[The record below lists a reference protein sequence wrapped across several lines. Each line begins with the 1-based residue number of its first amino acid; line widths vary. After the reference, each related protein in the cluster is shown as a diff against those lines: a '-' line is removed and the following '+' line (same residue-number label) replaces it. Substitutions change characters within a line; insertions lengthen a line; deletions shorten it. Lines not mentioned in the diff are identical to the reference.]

1 MNDNGE
7 KVKIYFDMKAKK
19 FVMDRAESGKIDFGQ
34 PNDTEEVKKT
44 AINYVNNFALG
55 TWAPISLCKGGKYH
69 LNIFVDRSSVEIFVD
84 GGRIAMT
91 NLVFP
96 TTPYDKMHF
105 LFDKMSLDLDEE
117 LRPRFI
123 PYIQLHEFEALLFS
137 DISVFNRNFTS
148 DELDFHSLEQAI
160 NSVDTPEEFNNG
172 PATAPSERLKKAI
185 KGYDKVVYG
194 ACLASEIGLDTIR
207 EKCKMFNEWI
217 EKLETC

>member
-1 MNDNGE
+1 MKRMIIICEGPTEQEFCKDVLTNYFITKNISIECPTIKHSNGGI
-7 KVKIYFDMKAKK
+7 VSWNTLKK
-19 FVMDRAESGKIDFGQ
+19 QIIM
-34 PNDTEEVKKT
+34 
-44 AINYVNNFALG
+44 
-55 TWAPISLCKGGKYH
+55 H
-69 LNIFVDRSSVEIFVD
+69 LNERDCFVTLLIDYYRIKDSYNFPGWIASKNITNIYDR
-84 GGRIAMT
+84 
-91 NLVFP
+91 
-96 TTPYDKMHF
+96 MHF

-160 NSVDTPEEFNNG
+160 KNVETPEEINNG

-194 ACLASEIGLDTIR
+194 ACLASEIGLDIIR
-207 EKCKMFNEWI
+207 KKCKLFNEWI

>member
-1 MNDNGE
+1 MKRMIIRCEGPTEQEFCKDVLTNYFMTKNISIECPTIKHSNGGI
-7 KVKIYFDMKAKK
+7 VSWNTLKK
-19 FVMDRAESGKIDFGQ
+19 QIIM
-34 PNDTEEVKKT
+34 
-44 AINYVNNFALG
+44 
-55 TWAPISLCKGGKYH
+55 H
-69 LNIFVDRSSVEIFVD
+69 LNEGDSFVTLLIDYYRIKDSYNFPGWIDSKNITNIYDR
-84 GGRIAMT
+84 
-91 NLVFP
+91 
-96 TTPYDKMHF
+96 MHF

-160 NSVDTPEEFNNG
+160 KCVETPEEINNG

-207 EKCKMFNEWI
+207 EKCQLFNEWI

>member
-1 MNDNGE
+1 M
-7 KVKIYFDMKAKK
+7 
-19 FVMDRAESGKIDFGQ
+19 
-34 PNDTEEVKKT
+34 
-44 AINYVNNFALG
+44 
-55 TWAPISLCKGGKYH
+55 H
-69 LNIFVDRSSVEIFVD
+69 LNEGDCFVTLLIDYYRIKDSYNFPGWIDSKNITNIYDR
-84 GGRIAMT
+84 
-91 NLVFP
+91 
-96 TTPYDKMHF
+96 MHF

-160 NSVDTPEEFNNG
+160 KCVETPEEINNG

-207 EKCKMFNEWI
+207 EKCQLFNEWI

>member
-1 MNDNGE
+1 MKRMIVICEGPTEQEFCKDVLTNYFITKNISIECPTIKHSNGGI
-7 KVKIYFDMKAKK
+7 VSWNTLKK
-19 FVMDRAESGKIDFGQ
+19 QIIM
-34 PNDTEEVKKT
+34 
-44 AINYVNNFALG
+44 
-55 TWAPISLCKGGKYH
+55 H
-69 LNIFVDRSSVEIFVD
+69 LNEGDCFVTLLIDYY
-84 GGRIAMT
+84 RIKDSYNFPGWIECKNIT
-91 NLVFP
+91 NI
-96 TTPYDKMHF
+96 YDKMHF

-137 DISVFNRNFTS
+137 DISVFNKNFTS

-160 NSVDTPEEFNNG
+160 NSVDTPEEINNG

-207 EKCKMFNEWI
+207 EKCQLFNEWI

>member
-1 MNDNGE
+1 MKRMIIICEGPTEQEFCKDVMTNYFMTKNIAIEHPTIKHSNGGI
-7 KVKIYFDMKAKK
+7 VSWNTLKK
-19 FVMDRAESGKIDFGQ
+19 QIIM
-34 PNDTEEVKKT
+34 
-44 AINYVNNFALG
+44 
-55 TWAPISLCKGGKYH
+55 H
-69 LNIFVDRSSVEIFVD
+69 LNERDCFVTLLIDYYRIKDSYNFPGWIASKNITNIYDR
-84 GGRIAMT
+84 
-91 NLVFP
+91 
-96 TTPYDKMHF
+96 MHF

-160 NSVDTPEEFNNG
+160 KNVETPEEINNG

-207 EKCKMFNEWI
+207 EKCQLFNEWI